1 MCNTRNVTGVTHC
14 YGCYI
19 FYFIC
24 WEIGQSEKNCTKSQF
39 RIYLRDVHFPLA
51 FNYYG
56 GLIFLTILAYFQ
68 PAWWK
73 FGCFHYRSF
82 FTKLS
87 YFSRIILLSYHIT
100 TIPSPPATI
109 KTFSCTP
116 HPFWQCYKHLPHT
129 HFRNIWWYDCHHIS
143 TLIILVQYCFTFFSQ
158 AI

>member
-1 MCNTRNVTGVTHC
+1 MLLKVTRLEVFKSQYKKRRSISLTNLLVDEQKCVTPVTLRVLHTVTGVT
-14 YGCYI
+14 
-19 FYFIC
+19 YFTLSA
-24 WEIGQSEKNCTKSQF
+24 GRQVNPKKNCTKSQF

-68 PAWWK
+68 PARWK
-73 FGCFHYRSF
+73 FGCFYYRSF

-116 HPFWQCYKHLPHT
+116 HPF
-129 HFRNIWWYDCHHIS
+129 
-143 TLIILVQYCFTFFSQ
+143 
-158 AI
+158 